1 MFLPPLSLLLLPL
14 CLTPFAGQRRG
25 PAPLLLLLLSLL
37 PLLLLL
43 PLLPS
48 PPPTTG
54 RGEAASVK
62 GRRRG
67 GGSVG
72 GEKQRGGRWAFWVR
86 WLNAQS
92 ARAASTTGKRTE
104 GPRYTTTTTTAACAR
119 RGAASGALAPRAAKS
134 PRGGACTHAAP
145 RMAPAPP
152 ACTAALT
159 GSPCFTVIQPSRV
172 LLFILKLCARAAARA
187 HLLNCHWHTG
197 GALGGGGGGGGG

>member
-72 GEKQRGGRWAFWVR
+72 GGK
-86 WLNAQS
+86 
-92 ARAASTTGKRTE
+92 AA
-104 GPRYTTTTTTAACAR
+104 
-119 RGAASGALAPRAAKS
+119 
-134 PRGGACTHAAP
+134 
-145 RMAPAPP
+145 
-152 ACTAALT
+152 
-159 GSPCFTVIQPSRV
+159 
-172 LLFILKLCARAAARA
+172 
-187 HLLNCHWHTG
+187 G
-197 GALGGGGGGGGG
+197 GALGFLSEVAQRPERPRRQHDGLEDRRPAIHNNNNNSSLRKEGGSQRRAGAARGEEPAGGGLHARSAAHGTRAASLHGSLNGLPVLHCNPAVNSVVVHSQTVRARRRARTLS